1 VLGNPTTVAKH
12 ALSTLDARFVRRGAP
27 AGNARKTANLPIMTD
42 RKLVHLLTALT
53 VGAAVLVTGAPS
65 AAADDLATQRSTRA
79 ASLDRGHFAIG
90 ARDALQAD
98 GTLNWMPQTG
108 VPFDSVYQYV
118 SGSPGTPHDFKPSV
132 IVAFARRA
140 QLDGHV
146 PVVSWFKVDGDGY
159 GPQSLPARCLE
170 QCLNGDTP
178 KRNLDHLGDPA
189 FMSYYYAT
197 FVAALQALNTSYNG
211 PLILH
216 VEPDLSG
223 YGEMLTNDRTRCGSA
238 CIPTVMG
245 ETPTAVVAAVGLS
258 GQTDLQ
264 SYPNTMQGFYL
275 GLLHLRDLYAPRVS
289 LAYHVSDWATANEFR
304 KDGSAQQIDND
315 INQGTV
321 PVDTVGLAHR
331 VASFAAQNGASSV
344 PGLSYPVTGVSRYDL
359 VFNDV
364 ADHDAG
370 YSDRLTQSGHLWWDT
385 ENVDLPNFSRWESY
399 VKTITDQTQL
409 PGMAWQIPAGN
420 TVFLTENNTFGHYQD
435 NRTQYVFDHI
445 GELAAAGLVG
455 VIFGGGN
462 NDSSHSY
469 DLQNDAPV
477 NGPPTCTTR
486 GSHSHTQ
493 VCTSRTST
501 VRDDDGGYLRERAAA
516 YFASPY
522 PLP

>member
-1 VLGNPTTVAKH
+1 M
-12 ALSTLDARFVRRGAP
+12 D
-27 AGNARKTANLPIMTD
+27 
-42 RKLVHLLTALT
+42 
-53 VGAAVLVTGAPS
+53 PS
-65 AAADDLATQRSTRA
+65 AALARASSTVCPASCCSTSLRPVGALQRSREEKQRA
-79 ASLDRGHFAIG
+79 L
-90 ARDALQAD
+90 
-98 GTLNWMPQTG
+98 
-108 VPFDSVYQYV
+108 
-118 SGSPGTPHDFKPSV
+118 
-132 IVAFARRA
+132 
-140 QLDGHV
+140 
-146 PVVSWFKVDGDGY
+146 
-159 GPQSLPARCLE
+159 
-170 QCLNGDTP
+170 
-178 KRNLDHLGDPA
+178 
-189 FMSYYYAT
+189 
-197 FVAALQALNTSYNG
+197 
-211 PLILH
+211 
-216 VEPDLSG
+216 
-223 YGEMLTNDRTRCGSA
+223 
-238 CIPTVMG
+238 
-245 ETPTAVVAAVGLS
+245 
-258 GQTDLQ
+258 
-264 SYPNTMQGFYL
+264 
-275 GLLHLRDLYAPRVS
+275 
-289 LAYHVSDWATANEFR
+289 
-304 KDGSAQQIDND
+304 
-315 INQGTV
+315 TV

-370 YSDRLTQSGHLWWDT
+370 FSDRLTQSGHWWWDT